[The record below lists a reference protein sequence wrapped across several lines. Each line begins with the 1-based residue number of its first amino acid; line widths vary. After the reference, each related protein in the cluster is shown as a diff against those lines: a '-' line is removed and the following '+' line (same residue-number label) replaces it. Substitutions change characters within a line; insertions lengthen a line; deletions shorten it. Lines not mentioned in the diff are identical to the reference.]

1 MSTLTATSI
10 MVASKICPKAPP
22 GAVAPTNEITGYVLW
37 GVITLFAISVIV
49 AIGAIIA
56 GRVFGMPH
64 ASKVGVISVVV
75 VFICAVAYL
84 VLPGMVNGILGNGC
98 I

>member
-1 MSTLTATSI
+1 MSTLTANA
-10 MVASKICPKAPP
+10 MVLAAKVCPKAPP
-22 GAVAPTNEITGYVLW
+22 GAVQPTNEIEGYVLW
-37 GVITLFAISVIV
+37 GVGILFGISVIV